1 MPRNMDMSNIVER
14 RNSMNK
20 EKFKYSLLCLMLFLI
35 MPLSASANMV
45 WPSLYI
51 AEGMRSW
58 YVILI
63 GLLIEI
69 IFVKFFLKET
79 YLKSVLIAFI
89 MNLASTVL
97 GVVLI
102 PLSGFIGEVLMIPF
116 GTGTFH
122 PTHWLMS
129 YVFAILSNVLIEG
142 LTIKII
148 FKKEFKKMF
157 WWLCVANAISVIIC
171 ILFHGIAMQN
181 INI

>member
-1 MPRNMDMSNIVER
+1 MIN
-14 RNSMNK
+14 
-20 EKFKYSLLCLMLFLI
+20 EKTKYGLICLVSFLLIPIC
-35 MPLSASANMV
+35 ASANMV

-58 YVILI
+58 HVILI

-69 IFVKFFLKET
+69 IFVKFFLKESH
-79 YLKSVLIAFI
+79 LKSVLIAFI

-97 GVVLI
+97 GVVVI

-122 PTHWLMS
+122 PTHWLVS

-148 FKKEFKKMF
+148 SKKEFKKMF
-157 WWLCVANAISVIIC
+157 WWLCVANAISIIIC
-171 ILFHGIAMQN
+171 ILFHGIEMQN

>member
-1 MPRNMDMSNIVER
+1 MIN
-14 RNSMNK
+14 
-20 EKFKYSLLCLMLFLI
+20 EKTRYGLVCLMLFLL
-35 MPLSASANMV
+35 MPVCASANMV

-63 GLLIEI
+63 GFVVEI
-69 IFVKFFLKET
+69 IFVKCFLKQS
-79 YLKSVLIAFI
+79 YLKSVLIAFV

-97 GVVLI
+97 GVVVI
-102 PLSGFIGEVLMIPF
+102 PLSGFIGEILMIPF

-122 PTHWLMS
+122 YTHWLMS
-129 YVFAILSNVLIEG
+129 YVFAVLSNVLVEG
-142 LTIKII
+142 LTVKFT
-148 FKKEFKKMF
+148 FKHKFKKMF
-157 WWLCVANAISVIIC
+157 LWLCVANAISVVIC

>member
-1 MPRNMDMSNIVER
+1 
-14 RNSMNK
+14 MNT
-20 EKFKYSLLCLMLFLI
+20 EKFKYNLVCLISFLL
-35 MPLSASANMV
+35 MPICVSANIV

-63 GLLIEI
+63 GLVIEI
-69 IFVKFFLKET
+69 VFVKYLLKET
-79 YLKSVLIAFI
+79 YLKSALIAFV
-89 MNLASTVL
+89 MNLVSTIL
-97 GVVLI
+97 GVVAI
-102 PLSGFIGEVLMIPF
+102 PLSGFIGEILMIPF

-129 YVFAILSNVLIEG
+129 YVFVILSNVLIEG
-142 LTIKII
+142 LTVKFI
-148 FKKEFKKMF
+148 FKHKLKKMF

-181 INI
+181 MNI

>member
-1 MPRNMDMSNIVER
+1 MD
-14 RNSMNK
+14 K
-20 EKFKYSLLCLMLFLI
+20 EKFKYSLLCLILFSL
-35 MPLSASANMV
+35 MSLSVSANMV

-89 MNLASTVL
+89 MNLVSTVL
-97 GVVLI
+97 GVVAI
-102 PLSGFIGEVLMIPF
+102 PLSGFIGELLMIPF

-129 YVFAILSNVLIEG
+129 YAFAILSNVIIEG
-142 LTIKII
+142 LTVKFI
-148 FKKEFKKMF
+148 FKHEFKKMF

-171 ILFHGIAMQN
+171 ILFHGIVMQN

>member
-1 MPRNMDMSNIVER
+1 MDR
-14 RNSMNK
+14 
-20 EKFKYSLLCLMLFLI
+20 EKMRYSLVCLLSFLLI
-35 MPLSASANMV
+35 PVCASANIV

-63 GLLIEI
+63 GIVIEKVFI
-69 IFVKFFLKET
+69 KYCIKET
-79 YLKSVLIAFI
+79 YLKSALIAFI

-97 GVVLI
+97 GVVVI

-122 PTHWLMS
+122 LTHWLMS
-129 YVFAILSNVLIEG
+129 YAFAILSNVLIEG
-142 LTIKII
+142 LTVKYI
-148 FKKEFKKMF
+148 FKHEFRKMF

-171 ILFHGIAMQN
+171 ILFHGIEMHN

>member
-1 MPRNMDMSNIVER
+1 MINKKTKYGLVCLISFLLMPV
-14 RNSMNK
+14 
-20 EKFKYSLLCLMLFLI
+20 C
-35 MPLSASANMV
+35 ASANMV

-63 GLLIEI
+63 GLVAEI
-69 IFVKFFLKET
+69 IFVKYFLKQS
-79 YLKSVLIAFI
+79 YLKSVLIAFV
-89 MNLASTVL
+89 MNLTSTVL
-97 GVVLI
+97 GIVAI
-102 PLSGFIGEVLMIPF
+102 PLSGFIGEILMIPF

-129 YVFAILSNVLIEG
+129 YVFVVLSNVLIEG
-142 LTIKII
+142 FTIKSI
-148 FKKEFKKMF
+148 FKHSFKKMF
-157 WWLCVANAISVIIC
+157 WWLFVANALSVIVC

>member
-1 MPRNMDMSNIVER
+1 MIN
-14 RNSMNK
+14 
-20 EKFKYSLLCLMLFLI
+20 EKTKYGLICLVLFLLV
-35 MPLSASANMV
+35 PVSASANMV

-63 GLLIEI
+63 GLLIEM
-69 IFVKFFLKET
+69 IFVKFFLKES

-89 MNLASTVL
+89 MNLSSTVL
-97 GVVLI
+97 GVVVI

-142 LTIKII
+142 LAIKII

-171 ILFHGIAMQN
+171 ILFHGLAMQN